1 MSAGEA
7 VAFHPGRLGPKLAA
21 VLTSRIKSALG
32 RTYEFLDANRWASAH
47 ENGLAHVRLIGAV
60 EWLLGLVAFTQKPMD
75 EEFALLREQRARIG
89 FVDWTSQPASAAHI
103 TVPDYFVAAAVAD
116 WRDGGPNQADLKEA
130 VRIAEA
136 WRASQGGLEKVL
148 ADVPRDGGWQRLLAI
163 KFAREFVCRASLGD
177 WAGIAALHAAGFR
190 YLDETANP
198 SAAGLLIVCCV
209 RLAELAE
216 RPSEGGEA
224 RCRDALQRCVHS
236 WRMSVAAD
244 QVWDASMNLLYLCF
258 WVFEHAVSHR
268 DPSVAEVGQ
277 ALLGT
282 TADARPGP

>member
-21 VLTSRIKSALG
+21 VLTARIKAALG

-47 ENGLAHVRLIGAV
+47 EKGLAHVRLIGAV
-60 EWLLGLVAFTQKPMD
+60 DWLLGLVAFTQKPMD
-75 EEFALLREQRARIG
+75 EEFAVLREQRARIG
-89 FVDWTSQPASAAHI
+89 FVDWTAQPASAAHI

-116 WRDGGPNQADLKEA
+116 WRDDGPNQAYLKEA

-136 WRASQGGLEKVL
+136 WRASEGGLERVL
-148 ADVPRDGGWQRLLAI
+148 ADVPRDGGWQRLLAT
-163 KFAREFVCRASLGD
+163 KFAREFVCRAVLGD

-198 SAAGLLIVCCV
+198 SATGLLIGYSI
-209 RLAELAE
+209 RLAELTQS
-216 RPSEGGEA
+216 PSEEGQV

-236 WRMSVAAD
+236 WRMSLAAD
-244 QVWDASMNLLYLCF
+244 EVWDASLTLLYLCV
-258 WVFEHAVSHR
+258 WSFERVMNDRRVSALNVGAV
-268 DPSVAEVGQ
+268 
-277 ALLGT
+277 LLG
-282 TADARPGP
+282 DAASAPP